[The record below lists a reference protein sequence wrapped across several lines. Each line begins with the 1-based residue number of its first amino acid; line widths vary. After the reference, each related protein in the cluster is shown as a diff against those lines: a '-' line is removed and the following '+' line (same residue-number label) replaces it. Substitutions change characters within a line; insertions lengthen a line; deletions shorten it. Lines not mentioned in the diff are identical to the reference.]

1 MFSARF
7 FGELQDQSQQTSGE
21 RVVIT
26 VPCDLRYR
34 DAVGALIQQTC
45 QRLEHEGAET
55 GLGFQVVSA
64 FNEAFNNLVQYAYP
78 APASGQVDVELTIGQ
93 EELALELLDSGATFE
108 FDAVESPD
116 LTGLPETGLG
126 IFIIRSF
133 MTDVSYQAGSG
144 GEKNRLRMIRRLG
157 VPQPNDSAARN
168 D

>member
-1 MFSARF
+1 M
-7 FGELQDQSQQTSGE
+7 Q
-21 RVVIT
+21 VT

-34 DAVGALIQQTC
+34 DAVGALIQQVC

-78 APASGQVDVELTIGQ
+78 PPDHGLVEVELAIGQ
-93 EELALELLDSGATFE
+93 DQLTLELLDSGATFE
-108 FDAVESPD
+108 LDAVESPD
-116 LTGLPETGLG
+116 LDGLPETGLG

-144 GEKNRLRMIRRLG
+144 GEKNRLRMIRQLG
-157 VPQPNDSAARN
+157 APQPSDSAARN